1 MTVEKVMEIERRMD
15 FRRQIKDAD
24 WDAQYQARMRILNM
38 QRKIGAN
45 GQVILKRRK
54 VEVMYAR

>member
-24 WDAQYQARMRILNM
+24 WDAQYQSRMRILNM